1 MLDVANIRRDFPIL
15 ASKVNGSPLVYFDN
29 SATSQKPQIVIDALM
44 EFYSRHNSNIHR
56 GVHHLSEVASGE
68 YESSRVKVADHIK
81 ATRSEEVVFTNSTT
95 GSINLLA
102 DSLSKSYL
110 REGDE
115 IIVTELEHH
124 SNLVPWQMACESSG
138 AKLKMLPVEEDGS
151 LSLTRL
157 EEMIGE
163 RTKVLAVSHVSN
175 VLGIVN
181 PVDEIGELA
190 NDKDVIYVVDAAQSV
205 PHLNIDV
212 QEMGCDFLAFSGHKV
227 LAESGIGVLYG
238 KEERLQELPPSQG
251 GGGMVKKVSMKGTTY
266 ADPPLRFE
274 AGTPNISGALSLA
287 VALDYMQKVGMSAIM
302 EHEERMTAHMLNRL
316 MEVEG
321 LSLYGTAG
329 PRVPLFSFNING
341 IHHYDLGLVLDK
353 MGIAVRTGTHC
364 AEPLMERYDVSGMVR
379 ASLAFY
385 NTIDEID
392 KFFEALEKAV
402 RLLG

>member
-1 MLDVANIRRDFPIL
+1 MLDIEKIRKDFPIL
-15 ASKVNGSPLVYFDN
+15 ASEVNGRPLVYFDN
-29 SATSQKPQIVIDALM
+29 SATSQKPQVVIDALM

-56 GVHHLSEVASGE
+56 GVHHLSELVSGE
-68 YESSRVKVADHIK
+68 YEGSRSKVCDFINADK
-81 ATRSEEVVFTNSTT
+81 PDEVVFTNSTT

-110 REGDE
+110 SKGDE
-115 IIVTELEHH
+115 IIVTEMEHH
-124 SNLVPWQMACESSG
+124 SNLVPWQMACERSG
-138 AKLKMLPVEEDGS
+138 AILRMLPVEDDGS
-151 LSLTRL
+151 LS
-157 EEMIGE
+157 IGLLDEIICE

-181 PVDEIGELA
+181 PVNEICELA
-190 NDKDVIYVVDAAQSV
+190 RDNDVTSVVDAAQSI
-205 PHLNIDV
+205 PHLGIDV
-212 QEMGCDFLAFSGHKV
+212 QKMGCDFLAFSGHKV

-238 KEERLQELPPSQG
+238 KEESLRDLPPSQG
-251 GGGMVKKVSMKGTTY
+251 GGGMVAKVSMKGTTY

-287 VALDYMQKVGMSAIM
+287 VALDYMQNVGMREMI
-302 EHEERMTAHMLNRL
+302 EHEDVLTSYMLNRL
-316 MEVEG
+316 KEVEG

-329 PRVPLFSFNING
+329 PRVPLFSFNIDG
-341 IHHYDLGLVLDK
+341 IHHYDIGLVLDK
-353 MGIAVRTGTHC
+353 MGVAVRTGTHC
-364 AEPLMERYDVSGMVR
+364 AEPLMERYGVSGTVR

-392 KFFEALEKAV
+392 IFFEALEKSV